1 MIADEVRWV
10 WQHVTSL
17 LPASTMTQACTR
29 LFFCGPESAGP
40 LEAASAA
47 AVGAASAAAAAA
59 AASLAC
65 CCFCMCRQ
73 DVSLADQHSLN
84 VLSSTQPV
92 RRSMSRHIGTA
103 ATTVMTAT
111 TSLFIDHAQ
120 PVYAQ
125 SAMTSCKTCDWHRL
139 PFNQHQ
145 GISKLLARS
154 RCLTQARQWEYSCL
168 HLYVLI
174 KQRIFHLSCVKIQ
187 ELKL

>member
-29 LFFCGPESAGP
+29 LFFCGPEAAGS
-40 LEAASAA
+40 LDAASAA

-65 CCFCMCRQ
+65 CCFCTCHH
-73 DVSLADQHSLN
+73 DVSLVDQYPVN

-92 RRSMSRHIGTA
+92 RWSMSTA

-111 TSLFIDHAQ
+111 TTLL
-120 PVYAQ
+120 V
-125 SAMTSCKTCDWHRL
+125 HR
-139 PFNQHQ
+139 
-145 GISKLLARS
+145 S
-154 RCLTQARQWEYSCL
+154 CLTSLCSKCNGKLQDTLTGTTNLPISTKSQASCWQN
-168 HLYVLI
+168 HAA
-174 KQRIFHLSCVKIQ
+174 
-187 ELKL
+187 

>member
-1 MIADEVRWV
+1 MYKLHHCTEVTWV

-29 LFFCGPESAGP
+29 LFFFGPESAGP
-40 LEAASAA
+40 VDAASAA

-111 TSLFIDHAQ
+111 TTLL
-120 PVYAQ
+120 V
-125 SAMTSCKTCDWHRL
+125 HR
-139 PFNQHQ
+139 
-145 GISKLLARS
+145 S
-154 RCLTQARQWEYSCL
+154 CLTSLCSKCNGKLQDTLTGTTNLPISTKSQASCWQN
-168 HLYVLI
+168 HAA
-174 KQRIFHLSCVKIQ
+174 
-187 ELKL
+187 